1 MTNSKLVS
9 SKTHE
14 AVVNF
19 HEWLEK
25 LGNIH
30 LSNLQA
36 MDRAYL
42 IVKENTEQIYKSKQP
57 ENTGINK
64 L

>member
-1 MTNSKLVS
+1 MTNSELVS
-9 SKTHE
+9 LKTQTE
-14 AVVNF
+14 IANF

-25 LGNIH
+25 VGNKH

-36 MDRAYL
+36 MDRAYN
-42 IVKENTEQIYKSKQP
+42 IIRENVQQLHTSRKPVNK
-57 ENTGINK
+57 GLNK

>member
-1 MTNSKLVS
+1 MTNSNLVS

-14 AVVNF
+14 AVVKF

-25 LGNIH
+25 VGNVH

-42 IVKENTEQIYKSKQP
+42 IVKENTEQIYTSRKP
-57 ENTGINK
+57 VNTGINK
-64 L
+64 F

>member
-57 ENTGINK
+57 
-64 L
+64 

>member
-9 SKTHE
+9 LKTQTE
-14 AVVNF
+14 IENF
-19 HEWLEK
+19 HEWLVK
-25 LGNIH
+25 VGNRH

-36 MDRAYL
+36 MDRAYN
-42 IVKENTEQIYKSKQP
+42 IIRENVQQLHTSRKPVNK
-57 ENTGINK
+57 GLNK